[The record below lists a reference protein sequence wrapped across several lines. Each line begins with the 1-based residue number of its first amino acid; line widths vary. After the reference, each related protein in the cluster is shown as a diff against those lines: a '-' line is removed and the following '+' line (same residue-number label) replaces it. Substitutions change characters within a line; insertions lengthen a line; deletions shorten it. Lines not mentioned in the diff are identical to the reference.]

1 MRRIHPLLFVLL
13 CSGCAGAYE
22 IKCGHV
28 YAILKQH
35 VRSSHAWPD
44 LQGADAC
51 MSDAFVRKSLMYV
64 NSTTLQ
70 TANGAFHLS
79 NDSLALAEL
88 LTFSLIGRHVVHQE
102 PKQVFFFSWNRYDGT
117 LSLELLACEFSRPL
131 YNFVLLF
138 TLLTILSVVVLQDT
152 VKVKSDPCQ
161 PPPDETHEATG
172 AVAFRTAATGGR
184 HEK

>member
-1 MRRIHPLLFVLL
+1 MRHILALLLVLL
-13 CSGCAGAYE
+13 CGGCGGAHE
-22 IKCGHV
+22 IKCGDV
-28 YAILKQH
+28 YDILKRH
-35 VRSSHAWPD
+35 VRSTHAWPD
-44 LQGADAC
+44 LQDADAC
-51 MSDAFVRKSLMYV
+51 MSDAFMQKSLMYL
-64 NSTTLQ
+64 NSITLQ
-70 TANGAFHLS
+70 NATGVFYLK

-88 LTFSLIGRHVVHQE
+88 LTFSLIGRHVVYQGT
-102 PKQVFFFSWNRYDGT
+102 KQDVFFSWNRYDNT

-138 TLLTILSVVVLQDT
+138 TLLTILSIVVLQDN
-152 VKVKSDPCQ
+152 VKLKSEPCQ